1 MNTYLKIGIS
11 MGLPF
16 GAIMAS
22 VYYFN
27 VRGDI
32 FVAVVLGGVA
42 GIFFGAFMA
51 GAFAAIG
58 YLSGE
63 GVAYGKTN
71 WSQIL
76 ELGID
81 LEEAKSLCRRSLG
94 ALNRPYKI
102 DSYMGNQTQIVAR
115 TGMTWRSFG
124 EIISYKV
131 SSLTNSSVHID
142 ICSKPKLASTTHD
155 WGANRR
161 NIDAIMSFIEAT
173 IEPEKTIRSE
183 RIEPK

>member
-1 MNTYLKIGIS
+1 MSKYLKILIATGP
-11 MGLPF
+11 PF
-16 GAIMAS
+16 GVFTAVFYIFGFGADITTAIAS
-22 VYYFN
+22 
-27 VRGDI
+27 
-32 FVAVVLGGVA
+32 GVIA
-42 GIFFGAFMA
+42 GIAFGVFGI

-63 GVAYGKTN
+63 GLAYGKTN

-81 LEEAKSLCRRSLG
+81 FEEAKTLCRHSLG

-102 DSYMGNQTQIVAR
+102 DSHMGNQTQIVAR
-115 TGMTWRSFG
+115 TGLTWRSFG
-124 EIISYKV
+124 EIISFKV
-131 SSLTNSSVHID
+131 SSLTNSSVHIE
-142 ICSKPKLASTTHD
+142 ICSKPKLARTTLD

-161 NIDAIMSFIEAT
+161 NIDAIISFIEAT